1 MKLNDYLRRAKL
13 ALAVLAGSGINMKE
27 GVPLGR
33 ASAFVQQ
40 HRAID
45 FIKDEVTGL
54 LVPSRYAPLDEGEL
68 VWNVITTAGRD
79 YLHLQGYG
87 TSGLGTNGLNFI
99 GLSNDTLT
107 ETTASTT
114 LSNEITL
121 NGLGRAAGSYAHTG
135 GTNTT
140 TVSKVFTATG
150 TQSAQKAALFTA
162 VSAGTMNHAL
172 AFTQRNLVN
181 TDTLTVTFTITL
193 G

>member
-1 MKLNDYLRRAKL
+1 MRL
-13 ALAVLAGSGINMKE
+13 
-27 GVPLGR
+27 PL
-33 ASAFVQQ
+33 SE
-40 HRAID
+40 
-45 FIKDEVTGL
+45 EV
-54 LVPSRYAPLDEGEL
+54 S
-68 VWNVITTAGRD
+68 
-79 YLHLQGYG
+79 
-87 TSGLGTNGLNFI
+87 
-99 GLSNDTLT
+99 

-121 NGLGRAAGSYAHTG
+121 NGLGRAQGAYAHTAS
-135 GTNTT
+135 TNTT
-140 TVSKVFTATG
+140 TITEVFTATG